1 MSKGTL
7 ALALTLK
14 AADSDR
20 MLEIAVNE
28 TNELHFSASSSGE
41 DDDFNEV
48 FTVDK
53 TEFLKLF
60 NHMLN
65 LKE

>member
-7 ALALTLK
+7 SLSLTLK

-20 MLEIAVNE
+20 TLEIALSE
-28 TNELHFSASSSGE
+28 DNELHFSANSTGE
-41 DDDFNEV
+41 DDEFSEV
-48 FTVDK
+48 FSVDK
-53 TEFLKLF
+53 DEFLKLF

-65 LKE
+65 LKS